1 MKEKQLSALKD
12 AMNPEF
18 INRIDDIIIFR
29 KLDKESLEKIAGIM
43 IGNVVN
49 ILEEKGIK
57 LTYTQAVLDYLLEK
71 GTDLEYGAR
80 PLKRAVQKIFED
92 KLSEEII
99 SGNITNESDVTVDI
113 VDGDIVFNK
122 N

>member
-1 MKEKQLSALKD
+1 MLTD
-12 AMNPEF
+12 NGPCDF
-18 INRIDDIIIFR
+18 IVT
-29 KLDKESLEKIAGIM
+29 LGM
-43 IGNVVN
+43 
-49 ILEEKGIK
+49 
-57 LTYTQAVLDYLLEK
+57 EK

-99 SGNITNESDVTVDI
+99 SGRITNESDVTIDV
-113 VDGDIVFNK
+113 VDGEIVFNK

>member
-1 MKEKQLSALKD
+1 MLRLQ
-12 AMNPEF
+12 
-18 INRIDDIIIFR
+18 I
-29 KLDKESLEKIAGIM
+29 KIL
-43 IGNVVN
+43 ND
-49 ILEEKGIK
+49 KGIK
-57 LTYTQAVLDYLLEK
+57 LNYTNSVLEYLLEK

-99 SGNITNESDVTVDI
+99 SGRITNESDVTVD
-113 VDGDIVFNK
+113 VQDGEIVFNI

>member
-1 MKEKQLSALKD
+1 
-12 AMNPEF
+12 
-18 INRIDDIIIFR
+18 
-29 KLDKESLEKIAGIM
+29 M
-43 IGNVVN
+43 IGNVVS
-49 ILEEKGIK
+49 ILSEKGIK
-57 LTYTQAVLDYLLEK
+57 LNYTQAVVDYLLEK

-99 SGNITNESDVTVDI
+99 SGHITNESDVTVD
-113 VDGDIVFNK
+113 VADGEIVFNI

>member
-1 MKEKQLSALKD
+1 
-12 AMNPEF
+12 MNPEF

-29 KLDKESLEKIAGIM
+29 KLDKPSLEKIAGIM
-43 IGNVVN
+43 IGKVID
-49 ILEEKGIK
+49 ILKEKGIK
-57 LTYTQAVLDYLLEK
+57 LSYTDAVLQYLLEK

-99 SGNITNESDVTVDI
+99 SGRITNESDVTIDV
-113 VDGDIVFNK
+113 VDGEIVFNI